1 MKNFNFVPPYECL
14 HNTVY
19 DAARKGARRGYAD
32 CCLIGIGVSA
42 ALTVAMLGY
51 GAWVEHRD
59 AKMSSHDYDWDTK

>member
-1 MKNFNFVPPYECL
+1 MKKFDFVSPYECL

-19 DAARKGARRGYAD
+19 DAARKGARRGYTD

-42 ALTVAMLGY
+42 ALTVAMIGY

-59 AKMSSHDYDWDTK
+59 AMPSSHDYDWDTK